1 MTLKIDAKFEE
12 NLICC
17 FKTDKDL
24 VNFVPSTQK
33 SLKFTLWFVPSVI
46 IMFHLKKHIGVIFH
60 DTESDIKFGGKLT
73 YGLEN
78 SMRNLANFH
87 HSTWKLGLRIG
98 TFMGT
103 FIPSRKC
110 INLKFAGKLIVMTMK
125 KDAKFGKELTSSQ
138 LTWGI

>member
-1 MTLKIDAKFEE
+1 MQNFRLSISPNLHHDRLLLLKVYKISAKKLQKSFVSWHWRLMQ
-12 NLICC
+12 NLR
-17 FKTDKDL
+17 KNLVKYKNL

-98 TFMGT
+98 TFMGY
-103 FIPSRKC
+103 FYPKQ
-110 INLKFAGKLIVMTMK
+110 KMY
-125 KDAKFGKELTSSQ
+125 
-138 LTWGI
+138 